1 MALERK
7 SVAVIFTLS
16 MILLSFGP
24 LATADGA
31 SQAPSSYAFLP
42 SWSGAIS
49 GDLDPSGENS
59 GGLGMEFTNH
69 DFDDEGNMYYLET
82 DDYGNWMDNQ
92 YSFSNA
98 KGFHLLKIDPEGVVE
113 YTDTIS
119 CNNYCSSPD
128 YTYSKVIG
136 VHAVSEDQVY
146 VIMSVYNIALTFGST
161 YHSNSGSTL
170 VTAFFDNGTWSWVD
184 LEPVPAYSYSYL
196 IHHGV
201 DVDGNLYTVTRGSNS
216 NSWQEYSV
224 SSYSPNGTNWVRSL
238 EIPYQAPTYHYLSP
252 FFDTNE
258 TGLQIFMTAKDSIK
272 YDSQTT
278 SCPLGGEGGYC
289 HMWVSVDMN
298 GAKQKAVSAPYSSI
312 TFTMMKVENE
322 QLYLTG
328 HTDDYVAGSDT
339 ESNFTGQKIS
349 HSPRYAQYVAVMEND
364 GSWDS
369 HLTVNE
375 VDNGYQP
382 YAYISDVL
390 EDGSVIFNAI
400 YSGTTSI
407 NGTVVTEHSGVDA
420 EAVISRIDPE
430 NGPIWSRSI
439 GFSNPSSYPLN
450 AMRSDGD
457 TVAFVITHPSS
468 GTAYYEYQG
477 VEVNSPVGS
486 NNTEIL
492 WIDLDDGKV
501 VDVESTGA
509 ISVDGRSPDG
519 GVIASTNNMMYYFMP
534 DFDGDNVGS
543 IDNCPDQYNPDQAD
557 YNSNGIGDAC
567 DDDDDSDGILDGID
581 DCPLGAM
588 SWISSSLNDHD
599 GDGCKDIHEEDLDD
613 DNDGKQDIRDSCPIG
628 IIGAGY
634 DLDGDGCKDV
644 EDDDDDGDLIRD
656 ESDLCAAG
664 LIDWSSGTL
673 TDHDGDGCKDDDPE
687 DADDDNDGVAD
698 SIDACPRGAVDWPSN
713 INTDFDGD
721 GCKDSFEDED
731 DDNDGISNII
741 DNCPRSVGLVNAQ
754 GCTATQV
761 LDDDNGGSS
770 LVYYVCPVGSVVVLD
785 PSDCPETETDNVTQG
800 NTSSAGNDT
809 AFYYV
814 CPGGTD
820 VVDDLSECSGTIG
833 SGGTNV
839 TLIVD
844 PTSNGSSDYHT
855 CDGGKAIVLNP
866 EDCPNTG
873 VNSVGGS
880 SESSESKLMIMFM
893 GGTFAMS
900 VIAVI
905 VVLIRRPHIQGPDYT
920 RIDSTEHLFKEEP
933 KIPASEPTKS
943 SPPSTS
949 VKSSGLSNPSMD
961 LIGAAHEGKEW
972 LEWPEG
978 STQHW
983 YREVG
988 FGGEWN
994 RYQK

>member
-1 MALERK
+1 
-7 SVAVIFTLS
+7 
-16 MILLSFGP
+16 
-24 LATADGA
+24 
-31 SQAPSSYAFLP
+31 
-42 SWSGAIS
+42 
-49 GDLDPSGENS
+49 
-59 GGLGMEFTNH
+59 
-69 DFDDEGNMYYLET
+69 
-82 DDYGNWMDNQ
+82 
-92 YSFSNA
+92 
-98 KGFHLLKIDPEGVVE
+98 
-113 YTDTIS
+113 
-119 CNNYCSSPD
+119 
-128 YTYSKVIG
+128 
-136 VHAVSEDQVY
+136 
-146 VIMSVYNIALTFGST
+146 
-161 YHSNSGSTL
+161 
-170 VTAFFDNGTWSWVD
+170 
-184 LEPVPAYSYSYL
+184 
-196 IHHGV
+196 
-201 DVDGNLYTVTRGSNS
+201 
-216 NSWQEYSV
+216 
-224 SSYSPNGTNWVRSL
+224 
-238 EIPYQAPTYHYLSP
+238 
-252 FFDTNE
+252 
-258 TGLQIFMTAKDSIK
+258 
-272 YDSQTT
+272 
-278 SCPLGGEGGYC
+278 
-289 HMWVSVDMN
+289 
-298 GAKQKAVSAPYSSI
+298 
-312 TFTMMKVENE
+312 
-322 QLYLTG
+322 
-328 HTDDYVAGSDT
+328 
-339 ESNFTGQKIS
+339 
-349 HSPRYAQYVAVMEND
+349 
-364 GSWDS
+364 
-369 HLTVNE
+369 
-375 VDNGYQP
+375 
-382 YAYISDVL
+382 
-390 EDGSVIFNAI
+390 
-400 YSGTTSI
+400 
-407 NGTVVTEHSGVDA
+407 
-420 EAVISRIDPE
+420 
-430 NGPIWSRSI
+430 
-439 GFSNPSSYPLN
+439 
-450 AMRSDGD
+450 
-457 TVAFVITHPSS
+457 
-468 GTAYYEYQG
+468 
-477 VEVNSPVGS
+477 
-486 NNTEIL
+486 
-492 WIDLDDGKV
+492 
-501 VDVESTGA
+501 
-509 ISVDGRSPDG
+509 
-519 GVIASTNNMMYYFMP
+519 MMYYFMP

-557 YNSNGIGDAC
+557 YNSNGLGDAC

-581 DCPLGAM
+581 DCPLGVM

-785 PSDCPETETDNVTQG
+785 PSDCPETETNNVTQG

-920 RIDSTEHLFKEEP
+920 HLDSTEHLFKEEP